1 MRQVLFSFLAI
12 IGMLFGTVCQAVT
25 FDIGNLRYNVI
36 SSSPAEVEVK
46 GILPS
51 QTTGDI
57 IIPSSVEYEETTYQ
71 VTKIATSGFST
82 FNQITTVTVPA
93 SVSVV
98 GNTAFNECSALT
110 AVTFDPQCS
119 FSTIGN
125 SCFYSCTKLKTI
137 SLPSKITE
145 IKSSAFYNCSKLNTI
160 IITSASAPATI
171 ASSAFTGVTLGN
183 ITLKVLSSSAQ
194 ASFADANYFKN
205 MKEIVVTP
213 IELADDTENN
223 TALAKYDGL
232 VADVEVSRT
241 LNVGGYNSLCLPFAM
256 NAAQI
261 SVAFGTCDIQ
271 ALTDANVS
279 ANELELVFNQE
290 TETTAGVPYL
300 IQVNEAKTSFSVQN
314 VTLHADVSNVQY
326 NGVQFIGIYSPT
338 VLPDNGNLLYIGAG
352 NQLYYSTGGEIGSL
366 RAYFDISGV
375 PAGARSAM
383 RLSFGG
389 TTTDMPSVKQEGTCV
404 KRLEHGVL
412 VIERNGVKYLVTGER
427 L

>member
-12 IGMLFGTVCQAVT
+12 IGMLFGTVCQATT
-25 FDIGNLRYNVI
+25 FTVGNLSYTVLTEE
-36 SSSPAEVEVK
+36 PAEVSVQGAGK
-46 GILPS
+46 TV
-51 QTTGDI
+51 TTGDI
-57 IIPSSVEYEETTYQ
+57 VIPSEVEYNDKTYQ
-71 VTKIATSGFST
+71 VTKVASGFFEYT
-82 FNQITTVTVPA
+82 GITSVSIPA
-93 SVSVV
+93 SVTTISGGAFQSCTGPVSVDIAPKC
-98 GNTAFNECSALT
+98 GE
-110 AVTFDPQCS
+110 
-119 FSTIGN
+119 TILRISVFEG
-125 SCFYSCTKLKTI
+125 CTKLASV
-137 SLPSKITE
+137 SLPSSITE
-145 IKSSAFYNCSKLNTI
+145 IKTTAFKNCSKLAQ
-160 IITSASAPATI
+160 ITAYGAAAPTSI
-171 ASSAFTGVTLGN
+171 STSAFTGVTLGN
-183 ITLKVLSSSAQ
+183 ISVKVLSSSAQ

-223 TALAKYDGL
+223 TMLAKYDGL

-261 SVAFGTCDIQ
+261 SAAFGTCDIQ

-290 TETTAGVPYL
+290 TETAAGVPYL
-300 IQVNEAKTSFSVQN
+300 IQVNETKTSFSVQN
-314 VTLHADVSNVQY
+314 VTLRADVSNVQY

-338 VLPDNGNLLYIGAG
+338 VLPDNGNLLYVGAG
-352 NQLYYSTGGEIGSL
+352 NQLFYSTGGEIGGL

-412 VIERNGVKYLVTGER
+412 VIERNGVKYSVTGER